1 MMPTYKPGSLVLVDT
16 SVSLSDV
23 DIGDVLVYRGAG
35 EVILHRLVGDNLLKG
50 DANKEAQ
57 IFKLTKA
64 NFVGKE
70 SFTIPELGEI
80 VNHILKNKKFVWILI
95 AALILIAA
103 CIPIE

>member
-1 MMPTYKPGSLVLVDT
+1 MMGYRPFVLNSSSMMPTYKPGSLVLVDT

-57 IFKLTKA
+57 TFKKL
-64 NFVGKE
+64 F
-70 SFTIPELGEI
+70 SQS
-80 VNHILKNKKFVWILI
+80 
-95 AALILIAA
+95 
-103 CIPIE
+103 